1 MVLSSC
7 TPNITF
13 EDTLSQLKKTPYP
26 QLNSKKTVSLDKDYD
41 MFGPSSIRYWGG
53 TARNDF
59 SCCNAM
65 ALGLSVLVGSITA
78 ITVSVKS
85 VAPISTGR
93 LLANRCAVYR
103 GHGHAADLTH
113 SKDTTVAGP
122 SAPMVMANTVPS
134 SP

>member
-1 MVLSSC
+1 
-7 TPNITF
+7 
-13 EDTLSQLKKTPYP
+13 
-26 QLNSKKTVSLDKDYD
+26 
-41 MFGPSSIRYWGG
+41 MFSPSSVRYWGG

-59 SCCNAM
+59 SYCNTM

-78 ITVSVKS
+78 ITVFVES
-85 VAPISTGR
+85 VAPIGTGG

-103 GHGHAADLTH
+103 GHEHAAYLTH

-122 SAPMVMANTVPS
+122 SALTVMANTLPS